1 MDVPGYKATAHMTID
16 STKTDKA
23 KLAAFEDIIYG
34 KDADGDNAAIESRLP
49 MPEEVIAFFK
59 EVPPA
64 G

>member
-1 MDVPGYKATAHMTID
+1 MCMCGHFLRKITGDGIRELQPAVG
-16 STKTDKA
+16 
-23 KLAAFEDIIYG
+23 G

-49 MPEEVIAFFK
+49 MPEEVIEFFK